1 MAGKACHVV
10 GSTTRVGLTQA
21 LGCTDIMHTIDFSKE
36 EKAILVR
43 KVQLYFSEELK
54 QQIGQFDAEFLLD
67 FVSQELGAY
76 YYNRGLY
83 DAQAALVA
91 KLDDVQDAI
100 YQLEQHTDFKK

>member
-1 MAGKACHVV
+1 MP
-10 GSTTRVGLTQA
+10 
-21 LGCTDIMHTIDFSKE
+21 TIDFSKD

-43 KVQLYFSEELK
+43 KIQLYFSEELK

-67 FVSQELGAY
+67 FFSQELGAY

-83 DAQAALVA
+83 DAQAALA
-91 KLDDVQDAI
+91 TKLEDVQDAI

>member
-1 MAGKACHVV
+1 MPAT
-10 GSTTRVGLTQA
+10 STTLRGLTQA
-21 LGCTDIMHTIDFSKE
+21 LGCTDIMQTIDFSKE
-36 EKAILVR
+36 EKSILVR

-76 YYNRGLY
+76 YYNRGVY